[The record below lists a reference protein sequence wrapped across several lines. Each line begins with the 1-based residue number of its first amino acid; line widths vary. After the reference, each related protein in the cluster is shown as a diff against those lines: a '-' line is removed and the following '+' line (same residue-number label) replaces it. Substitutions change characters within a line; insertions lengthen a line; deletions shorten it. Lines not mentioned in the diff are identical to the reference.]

1 MKLQVAGEVSF
12 QQTTFDV
19 RSVID
24 EHEACEST
32 FPERLKWEKFGI
44 QTSDGRGQEFTS

>member
-1 MKLQVAGEVSF
+1 MKLQVVAF

-24 EHEACEST
+24 EHKACEST
-32 FPERLKWEKFGI
+32 FPEYLKWEKPSV
-44 QTSDGRGQEFTS
+44 QTSDGRGQGFTS